1 MGRKIRF
8 AFVMFAMALVS
19 LIIYVLLHESGHAL
33 VAMLCGAGNVK
44 ISVFLAHTWWK
55 GGSFTGI
62 TQALC
67 DAAGAALPVCIW
79 WIAMMFY
86 KRERKNAMYQMA
98 YGIFFIAATSPLL
111 AWVLI
116 PAYSM
121 FAPFP
126 DQSDDVVKFLS
137 GSGIPPVIVFLSA
150 IFIIAFNVFIAI
162 KKGLLHTVFQ
172 FIKDAEKDSA
182 NSEVAQF
189 ISSKS
194 MEKAAACVLFAFFI
208 AVLFEIGNSMM
219 AEPILSFTIER
230 EVPETAT
237 CVGFDIEKEN
247 TCNFRTR
254 LDSQGLLA
262 AVSIVDQTQEAA
274 FQNIIFDEF
283 DSNSTF
289 TLDPGTY
296 TLSVTY
302 LTDAD
307 MFERW
312 CSETG
317 CDFEDLKNLSSVFEQ
332 ETKLSRLSVELTGD

>member
-1 MGRKIRF
+1 MARKIKF
-8 AFVMFAMALVS
+8 TFVMFAMAFVS

-33 VAMLCGAGNVK
+33 VAILCGASNVK
-44 ISVFLAHTWWK
+44 ISVFSAHTWWK

-67 DAAGAALPVCIW
+67 DVAGAALPVCVF
-79 WIAMMFY
+79 WIAIMFY
-86 KRERKNAMYQMA
+86 SKERKSVVYHMA
-98 YGIFFIAATSPLL
+98 YGIFFIAATSSLL

-121 FAPFP
+121 FETFP
-126 DQSDDVVKFLS
+126 DQTDDVVNFLS
-137 GSGIPPVIVFLSA
+137 GSGISPVIVFLSA

-162 KKGLLHTVFQ
+162 KKRLLHTVFQ

-189 ISSKS
+189 ISGKS
-194 MEKAAACVLFAFFI
+194 IGKAAACALLAAFI

-237 CVGFDIEKEN
+237 CVGFDIQKES
-247 TCNFRTR
+247 TCNFKTR

-262 AVSIVDQTQEAA
+262 VVNIMDQERETA

-312 CSETG
+312 CSENG
-317 CDFEDLKNLSSVFEQ
+317 YDLEDLGNLSSVFEQ
-332 ETKLSRLSVELTGD
+332 DAKLSRFFVELTNG

>member
-1 MGRKIRF
+1 MARKIRF
-8 AFVMFAMALVS
+8 AFVIFAMALVS

-33 VAMLCGAGNVK
+33 VALFCGASNVK
-44 ISVFLAHTWWK
+44 ISVFSAHTWWT
-55 GGSFTGI
+55 GRSFTGI

-67 DAAGAALPVCIW
+67 DVAGVALPVCVW
-79 WIAMMFY
+79 WIVMMFY
-86 KRERKNAMYQMA
+86 KQERKSAIYHVA
-98 YGIFFIAATSPLL
+98 YGIFFITATASLL

-116 PAYSM
+116 PAYSI

-126 DQSDDVVKFLS
+126 DQSDDAVNFLN
-137 GSGIPPVIVFLSA
+137 GSGISPVIVLLSA
-150 IFIIAFNVFIAI
+150 IFIIAFNIFLAI
-162 KKGLLHTVFQ
+162 KKRLFHTVFQ
-172 FIKDAEKDSA
+172 LIKDAKKDSA
-182 NSEVAQF
+182 NSEEALFV
-189 ISSKS
+189 SSKS
-194 MEKAAACVLFAFFI
+194 ILGVAVSVLLAVVI

-219 AEPILSFTIER
+219 AETILSFTVEN

-237 CVGFDIEKEN
+237 CVGFDIQKESM
-247 TCNFRTR
+247 CNFKTQ
-254 LDSQGLLA
+254 LDSQGFLA
-262 AVSIVDQTQEAA
+262 VVSVVDQGQETA

-312 CSETG
+312 CLENG
-317 CDFEDLKNLSSVFEQ
+317 YDFEDLENLSSVFEQ
-332 ETKLSRLSVELTGD
+332 EAKLSRLFVELTSG